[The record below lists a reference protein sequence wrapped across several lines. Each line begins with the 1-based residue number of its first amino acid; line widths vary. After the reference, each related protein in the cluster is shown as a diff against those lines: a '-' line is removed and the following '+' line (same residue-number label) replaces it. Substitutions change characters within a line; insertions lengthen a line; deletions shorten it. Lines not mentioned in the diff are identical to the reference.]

1 MTAPAVHQAA
11 SLLLCYP
18 GEGWERTRDL
28 VAAALA
34 PLPGEAA
41 AALRRFCAAAAR
53 SSPLELGTRYVA
65 TFDRTRRRTLHM
77 TYYIDG
83 DTRRRGMSLARIKAL
98 YRAHGWRPEEAELP
112 DFLPLMLEFAA
123 RCPDPGTALL
133 HRHRAGLDL
142 LGAALASYGSAY
154 ADVVLAVTE
163 TLGEPSA
170 EQRRLAQAI
179 AEEGPPAES
188 VGPAPFTMAH
198 DPAAQGA
205 RT

>member
-1 MTAPAVHQAA
+1 MGPAVHQAA

-18 GEGWERTRDL
+18 GEGWEDTRDL

-41 AALRRFCAAAAR
+41 AALRRFCAATAQA
-53 SSPLELGTRYVA
+53 SPLELGTRYVA

-98 YRAHGWRPEEAELP
+98 YRSCGWRPEERELP

-123 RCPDPGTALL
+123 RCPQPGTALL

-142 LGAALASYGSAY
+142 LGSALRAHRSDY
-154 ADVVLAVTE
+154 ADVVFAVTE
-163 TLGEPSA
+163 TLGEPTA

-179 AEEGPPAES
+179 AEDGPPAES
-188 VGPAPFTMAH
+188 VGLAPFSAAPGPT
-198 DPAAQGA
+198 AQGA
-205 RT
+205 RA